1 MNHPTDAGIEHLFN
15 RPLELGSASS
25 FRVTPELRE
34 LQERFLVAKGE
45 KQNMTISAGCFSMAC
60 PIMPM
65 GFLAIFALLGKLDGM
80 DKDPESLEMGRG
92 LKGEMARIA
101 AAEALLRKRKG
112 DGEDVESNAYL
123 RYASRELQMRPLR
136 IAMKPLKGSGSEK
149 RVIPRQQS
157 REALSNGFFMT
168 KEKQTKMRDIKQ
180 QKILLESLASKERQE
195 QNPADNNLLSQKL
208 EKLDQ
213 LLRKMGAPDPE
224 T

>member
-1 MNHPTDAGIEHLFN
+1 MNHPTDAGIEQLFN
-15 RPLELGSASS
+15 RPLDLGSGSS
-25 FRVTPELRE
+25 FRASPELRE

-45 KQNMTISAGCFSMAC
+45 KQNMTISAGCFAMAC
-60 PIMPM
+60 PIMPL
-65 GFLAIFALLGKLDGM
+65 GFLAIFSLLGKMDGL
-80 DKDPESLEMGRG
+80 DKDPETLEMGRG

-101 AAEALLRKRKG
+101 AAEALMRKRKG
-112 DGEDVESNAYL
+112 EGEDVESNAYL

-168 KEKQTKMRDIKQ
+168 KEKQNKMRDIKQ
-180 QKILLESLASKERQE
+180 QKILLESLANKEREE
-195 QNPADNNLLSQKL
+195 QNHIESNAVAQKL

-213 LLRKMGAPDPE
+213 LLRKMGATD
-224 T
+224 